1 MKCHEVQSS
10 WELVV
15 PGICIYCEPVTFHQ
29 TKISSTLLNL
39 FQESAK
45 GWNILGSKS
54 LSLPP
59 YELIVRIQTGANK
72 TKGLPNDI
80 EL

>member
-1 MKCHEVQSS
+1 M
-10 WELVV
+10 
-15 PGICIYCEPVTFHQ
+15 
-29 TKISSTLLNL
+29 LNL
-39 FQESAK
+39 FQEPAK
-45 GWNILGSKS
+45 GWNILGSNS
-54 LSLPP
+54 LLLPP